1 MKKWFCFLAVIGLI
15 FSSLLTP
22 SYAHEKNATMIF
34 DTYDYKVSQ
43 SRYYNRVSMLKDGK
57 IEYDI
62 IYDKFDNV
70 IKVNGKVV
78 GYVEMDSEQTS
89 NILDTVSTNNYGS
102 MLMVAKNFWNAG
114 NFKHKYKVT
123 IEEASIIV
131 GAIIALPAIIGA
143 ATITG
148 ISMATMKSAVSALAK
163 NILNAWSAQGIL
175 SHYAGKF
182 YVSGYVSFT
191 LQRRN
196 DASSRYANRKLY
208 MKIVLASKK
217 YKSKTRSLGNGG
229 WFKSTRPNY

>member
-1 MKKWFCFLAVIGLI
+1 MTIRFHKAGTIIEFLCL
-15 FSSLLTP
+15 
-22 SYAHEKNATMIF
+22 
-34 DTYDYKVSQ
+34 
-43 SRYYNRVSMLKDGK
+43 K

-89 NILDTVSTNNYGS
+89 NILDTISTNNYGS
-102 MLMVAKNFWNAG
+102 MLMVAKNYWNAG

-123 IEEASIIV
+123 IEDVSIIV

-163 NILNAWSAQGIL
+163 NILNAWSTQGIL

-191 LQRRN
+191 LQRRS

-217 YKSKTRSLGNGG
+217 YKSKTRLLGNGG

>member
-1 MKKWFCFLAVIGLI
+1 MTIRFHNIIEFLCL
-15 FSSLLTP
+15 
-22 SYAHEKNATMIF
+22 
-34 DTYDYKVSQ
+34 
-43 SRYYNRVSMLKDGK
+43 K

-89 NILDTVSTNNYGS
+89 NILDTISTNNYGS
-102 MLMVAKNFWNAG
+102 MLMVAKN
-114 NFKHKYKVT
+114 
-123 IEEASIIV
+123 
-131 GAIIALPAIIGA
+131 
-143 ATITG
+143 
-148 ISMATMKSAVSALAK
+148 
-163 NILNAWSAQGIL
+163 ILNAWSTQGIL